1 LRILAAFIFSLA
13 LLLPPVADA
22 YDVLVLQSRRD
33 PAFEEALSGFRSSR
47 TFSERVVVLSDYAD
61 VDVTR
66 IVREDQPALVLALGD
81 GALEAARKLR
91 QTPVVALI
99 SLGIRSQRASHPNLT
114 GIDMF
119 APPERYLSLFQGMKR
134 HRVGLIHHPAKC
146 GWYVQQ
152 ARQAA
157 QRMGI
162 ELVVREVS
170 IPRDTLSQLASLA
183 GKVDALWM
191 LPDATA
197 VTRETAEA
205 YFRFSQEQNV
215 PVVSF
220 ASAYLGLGAAAV
232 LEIDRTELGRQ
243 AGDMTSAILKGT
255 EAGNIPLAYPRRVQL
270 KTNPS
275 VLKHLGIAIERA
287 VVNSRE

>member
-1 LRILAAFIFSLA
+1 MRILAAFIFSCA
-13 LLLPPVADA
+13 LLFPLVADA

-33 PAFEEALSGFRSSR
+33 PAFDEALSGFRTGR
-47 TFSERVVVLSDYAD
+47 NLSERLIVLADYVD
-61 VDVTR
+61 VDITR

-81 GALEAARKLR
+81 KALEATRKLR

-99 SLGIRSQRASHPNLT
+99 SLGIHNRHTSHSNLT

-119 APPERYLSLFQGMKR
+119 AAPERYLTLFQGMRK
-134 HRVGLIHHPAKC
+134 HRIGLIFHPAKS

-152 ARQAA
+152 ARQIA

-162 ELVVREVS
+162 ELVLREVS
-170 IPRDTLSQLASLA
+170 VPRDTLFHLSSLA

-191 LPDATA
+191 LPDSTA
-197 VTRETAEA
+197 VTRETVEA
-205 YFRFSQEQNV
+205 YFRFSQEHNV

-243 AGDMTSAILKGT
+243 AGDMSSAILKGA
-255 EAGNIPLAYPRRVQL
+255 EASDIPLAYPHRVLL

-275 VLKHLGIAIERA
+275 VLKHLGITAEQAIM
-287 VVNSRE
+287 NPRE

>member
-1 LRILAAFIFSLA
+1 MRILAAFIFSLV

-33 PAFEEALSGFRSSR
+33 PAFEEALSGFHSSH

-61 VDVTR
+61 VDITR
-66 IVREDQPALVLALGD
+66 IVREDQPLLVLALGD
-81 GALEAARKLR
+81 SALETAHKLR

-99 SLGIRSQRASHPNLT
+99 SLGIRSRHASHSNMT

-134 HRVGLIHHPAKC
+134 HRVGLIHHPAKS

-170 IPRDTLSQLASLA
+170 TPRDTLSQLASLA

-220 ASAYLGLGAAAV
+220 AGAYLGLGAAAV

-255 EAGNIPLAYPRRVQL
+255 GVADIPLAYPRRVQL

-275 VLKHLGIAIERA
+275 VLKHLGITPERA
-287 VVNSRE
+287 VANPRE

>member
-1 LRILAAFIFSLA
+1 MRILAAVIFSLA
-13 LLLPPVADA
+13 LLLPAVADA

-33 PAFEEALSGFRSSR
+33 PAFAEALSGFRGNR
-47 TFSERVVVLSDYAD
+47 AFSERVIVLSDYAD
-61 VDVTR
+61 VDITR
-66 IVREDQPALVLALGD
+66 IVREDHPLLVLALGD
-81 GALEAARKLR
+81 SALEAARKLR

-99 SLGIRSQRASHPNLT
+99 SLGIRSRRGSNPNLT

-134 HRVGLIHHPAKC
+134 HRVGLIHHPARS

-157 QRMGI
+157 QRMGV

-170 IPRDTLSQLASLA
+170 TPRDTLSQLASLA

-220 ASAYLGLGAAAV
+220 AGAYLGLGAAAV

-243 AGDMTSAILKGT
+243 AADMTSAILNGA
-255 EAGNIPLAYPRRVQL
+255 EAADIPLAYPRRVLL

-275 VLKHLGIAIERA
+275 VLKHLGIATEKA
-287 VVNSRE
+287 VANPRE

>member
-1 LRILAAFIFSLA
+1 M
-13 LLLPPVADA
+13 LLPQVAGA

-33 PAFEEALSGFRSSR
+33 PAFNEALSGFRSSR
-47 TFSERVVVLSDYAD
+47 AFSERVIVLSDYAD

-66 IVREDQPALVLALGD
+66 IVREERPLLVLALGD
-81 GALEAARKLR
+81 SALEAARKLR
-91 QTPVVALI
+91 QTPVIGLI
-99 SLGIRSQRASHPNLT
+99 SLGIRSRRASHPNLT

-119 APPERYLSLFQGMKR
+119 APPERYISLFQGMKR
-134 HRVGLIHHPAKC
+134 RRVGLIHHPAKS
-146 GWYVQQ
+146 GWYVHQ

-170 IPRDTLSQLASLA
+170 APKDTLNQLASLS

-220 ASAYLGLGAAAV
+220 AGAYLGLGAAAV

-243 AGDMTSAILKGT
+243 AGDMAEAILKG
-255 EAGNIPLAYPRRVQL
+255 ADAADIPLAFPRRVQP

-275 VLKHLGIAIERA
+275 VLRHLGIATEKTA
-287 VVNSRE
+287 ATPRE

>member
-1 LRILAAFIFSLA
+1 
-13 LLLPPVADA
+13 VADA

-33 PAFEEALSGFRSSR
+33 PAFDEALSGFRSGR
-47 TFSERVVVLSDYAD
+47 NLSERVIVLADYAD
-61 VDVTR
+61 VDITR
-66 IVREDQPALVLALGD
+66 IVREDRPTLVLALGD
-81 GALEAARKLR
+81 RALDAARKLR

-99 SLGIRSQRASHPNLT
+99 SLGIHNRHASNSNLT

-119 APPERYLSLFQGMKR
+119 TAPERYLLLFQGMRK
-134 HRVGLIHHPAKC
+134 HRVGLIYHPAKS

-152 ARQAA
+152 ARLLA

-162 ELVVREVS
+162 ELVTREVS
-170 IPRDTLSQLASLA
+170 VPRDTLTQLSSLA

-205 YFRFSQEQNV
+205 YFRFSQEHSV

-220 ASAYLGLGAAAV
+220 AGAYLGLGAAAV
-232 LEIDRTELGRQ
+232 LEIDRTDLGRQ
-243 AGDMTSAILKGT
+243 AGDISSAILKG
-255 EAGNIPLAYPRRVQL
+255 ADAADLPFAYPRKVQL

-275 VLKHLGIAIERA
+275 VLKHLGIAAEKAFISPWE
-287 VVNSRE
+287 